1 MVTNP
6 PLQSPAL
13 SYGESR
19 FKVVFILCCCGGFS
33 SNLNAHTLTY
43 MNHVEV
49 LCMQAYLLCD
59 MGKIIVN
66 SFKIDNKLYLIFYI
80 HFFSNS
86 AEYKP
91 NIKDKKVVQN
101 SRILFY
107 VISYMR
113 GISSSYVF
121 PNNKAECVSY
131 CIYTSYVQANRVQSV
146 YMEFYFFFLRLLF
159 SMSYFLK
166 PASCCYCC
174 FLR

>member
-1 MVTNP
+1 M
-6 PLQSPAL
+6 
-13 SYGESR
+13 
-19 FKVVFILCCCGGFS
+19 
-33 SNLNAHTLTY
+33 HTLTY

-49 LCMQAYLLCD
+49 LCMQAYLLCY
-59 MGKIIVN
+59 MGKTIVITFT
-66 SFKIDNKLYLIFYI
+66 SLKIDTKISNI
-80 HFFSNS
+80 HFFRIIP
-86 AEYKP
+86 ECKHG
-91 NIKDKKVVQN
+91 IKNKKRVQN

>member
-1 MVTNP
+1 M
-6 PLQSPAL
+6 
-13 SYGESR
+13 
-19 FKVVFILCCCGGFS
+19 
-33 SNLNAHTLTY
+33 
-43 MNHVEV
+43 
-49 LCMQAYLLCD
+49 
-59 MGKIIVN
+59 
-66 SFKIDNKLYLIFYI
+66 
-80 HFFSNS
+80 
-86 AEYKP
+86 
-91 NIKDKKVVQN
+91 KDKKLVQN

-131 CIYTSYVQANRVQSV
+131 CIYTSYVQANRVQRV

-174 FLR
+174 FYANDGVIVFLLNLCRQKLQDTIKSNDLKLNGKVYFTAIINVLQ

>member
-1 MVTNP
+1 MIEQV
-6 PLQSPAL
+6 Q
-13 SYGESR
+13 E
-19 FKVVFILCCCGGFS
+19 FKR
-33 SNLNAHTLTY
+33 
-43 MNHVEV
+43 
-49 LCMQAYLLCD
+49 
-59 MGKIIVN
+59 
-66 SFKIDNKLYLIFYI
+66 
-80 HFFSNS
+80 
-86 AEYKP
+86 
-91 NIKDKKVVQN
+91 DKKVVTSTKHWNDKWKCSKTFYKHIYLALVFQIYRIKYKLDIKIKKLFQN

-131 CIYTSYVQANRVQSV
+131 CIYTSYVQANRVQRV